1 MKVLFFLFIFSS
13 YSIVSE
19 LNLDQN
25 FKAGDTVSAE
35 TFNTIFSTIE
45 KINSVVKDE
54 DLIGT
59 WSCSGKGDGF
69 NDQGYSN
76 WTSDGKPSW
85 YSISSTTSNITV
97 TFASSGATSSYD
109 TPYSYTQA
117 EPILY
122 QGKLSKTIGGETQH
136 FFANLNGQYV
146 LIDNKILLL
155 SNYSGLTD
163 TLIQPYIVSLMSPTR
178 IKLKDADDNPTQTI
192 ICDKQ

>member
-1 MKVLFFLFIFSS
+1 MFLEAKKIPK
-13 YSIVSE
+13 YKEIK
-19 LNLDQN
+19 NL
-25 FKAGDTVSAE
+25 E
-35 TFNTIFSTIE
+35 TIS
-45 KINSVVKDE
+45 KKDGSGIRYE

-109 TPYSYTQA
+109 TPYSSTQA
-117 EPILY
+117 EPILLHGRLTKMIEGLPQSFY
-122 QGKLSKTIGGETQH
+122 
-136 FFANLNGQYV
+136 ANLNGSYV
-146 LIDNKILLL
+146 LIDNEIRLLITYPGHTET
-155 SNYSGLTD
+155 SVQIYV
-163 TLIQPYIVSLMSPTR
+163 VSLLSPTR
-178 IKLKDADDNPTQTI
+178 IKLKKSNRII

>member
-1 MKVLFFLFIFSS
+1 MKVLFFLLSFSG

-45 KINSVVKDE
+45 KINSVIKDS
-54 DLIGT
+54 DLLGT

-117 EPILY
+117 EPILLHGRLTKMIEGLPQSFY
-122 QGKLSKTIGGETQH
+122 
-136 FFANLNGQYV
+136 ANLNGSYV
-146 LIDNKILLL
+146 LIDNEIRLLITYPGHTET
-155 SNYSGLTD
+155 NVQTYV
-163 TLIQPYIVSLMSPTR
+163 VSLLSPTR
-178 IKLKDADDNPTQTI
+178 IKLKKSNRII

>member
-1 MKVLFFLFIFSS
+1 MKFLFFLFIFSS

-35 TFNTIFSTIE
+35 TFNTVFRTIE

-76 WTSDGKPSW
+76 WKSDEKPSW
-85 YSISSTTSNITV
+85 YSTSSTTSNITV
-97 TFASSGATSSYD
+97 TFASSGASTSYD

-117 EPILY
+117 EPILH
-122 QGKLSKTIGGETQH
+122 QARISKMNDATGSPQDYYG
-136 FFANLNGQYV
+136 NLNGTYV
-146 LIDNKILLL
+146 LIDNEISLLL
-155 SNYSGLTD
+155 TFPGFNDIRVMS
-163 TLIQPYIVSLMSPTR
+163 YIVSLLSPTR
-178 IKLKDADDNPTQTI
+178 IKLKKSNRTI